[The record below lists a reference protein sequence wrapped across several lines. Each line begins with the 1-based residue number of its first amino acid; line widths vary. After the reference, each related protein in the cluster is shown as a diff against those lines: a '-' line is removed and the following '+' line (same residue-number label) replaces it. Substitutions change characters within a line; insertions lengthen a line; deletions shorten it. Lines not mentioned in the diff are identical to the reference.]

1 MNIRFSM
8 LLAGIFVSFCSGTL
22 ASTNI
27 TSAATPEGIYEDISL
42 SLPELEPITYQSNTE
57 KHKLLVFIDNQCIYC
72 SYVVKNVKKYTDAGL
87 TVSFVTVAPP
97 SIRDS
102 VIEDMGRVWCA
113 SDRQKSLQSA
123 MAGFLPGNDS
133 SEKCKSLVVK
143 QSALAE
149 RLGVNVTPA
158 MVVLDKSTHT
168 FLGSVA
174 PEKIISELQLTVSD
188 APSDGQ

>member
-1 MNIRFSM
+1 MNNCFRA

-22 ASTNI
+22 ASVN
-27 TSAATPEGIYEDISL
+27 TSSDTATQMTYQDISR
-42 SLPELEPITYQSNTE
+42 SLPELEPITFHASQE

-72 SYVVKNVKKYTDAGL
+72 SYVVKNIKKYTDAGL
-87 TVSFVTVAPP
+87 TISFVTVAPP

-113 SDRQKSLQSA
+113 SDRQKSLRNA
-123 MAGFLPGNDS
+123 MAGFLPANDS
-133 SEKCKSLVVK
+133 SEKCKSLVMK
-143 QSALAE
+143 QSELAG
-149 RLGVNVTPA
+149 RLGVEVTPA

-174 PEKIISELQLTVSD
+174 PEKIISELQ
-188 APSDGQ
+188 